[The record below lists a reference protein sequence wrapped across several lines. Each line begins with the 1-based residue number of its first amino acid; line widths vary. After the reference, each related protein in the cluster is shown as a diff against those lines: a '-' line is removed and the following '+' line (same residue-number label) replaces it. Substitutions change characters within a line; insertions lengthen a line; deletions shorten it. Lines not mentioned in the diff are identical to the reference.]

1 MLACFV
7 FKSNAK
13 VRQKIGPYKFCGVFF
28 GKKSSFP
35 PKSGNF
41 AGQNP
46 YLYMRITTIF
56 VALFLSLVPSTSW
69 AQRLFH
75 IARSLNK
82 NIVCYDV
89 NTVNG
94 KLDTKNPIHV
104 YWHNN
109 EDKPGVE
116 EELSALQRRLA
127 YGYKVRSTGQN
138 EAHVSLTAY
147 NKRQMRIC
155 QQGKTWIAVIK
166 INGQDG
172 RLKELYVKTKG
183 PMSVEYVEL
192 RGTPLTG
199 GKQISERIKP

>member
-1 MLACFV
+1 MQRYSR
-7 FKSNAK
+7 KSEHTSFAAFFLTKNHLFHPK
-13 VRQKIGPYKFCGVFF
+13 VVTLQNKTYIFIMKF
-28 GKKSSFP
+28 
-35 PKSGNF
+35 
-41 AGQNP
+41 
-46 YLYMRITTIF
+46 LTIF
-56 VALFLSLVPSTSW
+56 VAFFLSLVPGTSW

-138 EAHVSLTAY
+138 EAYVSLTAY

-166 INGQDG
+166 INGQDC

>member
-1 MLACFV
+1 MQRYSR
-7 FKSNAK
+7 KSEHTSFAAFFLTKNHLFRPK
-13 VRQKIGPYKFCGVFF
+13 VVTLQNKTYIFIMKI
-28 GKKSSFP
+28 
-35 PKSGNF
+35 
-41 AGQNP
+41 
-46 YLYMRITTIF
+46 LTIF
-56 VALFLSLVPSTSW
+56 VAFFLSLVPGTSW

-116 EELSALQRRLA
+116 EELNALQRRLA
-127 YGYKVRSTGQN
+127 YGYKVRSTGKN

-166 INGQDG
+166 INGQDC

>member
-1 MLACFV
+1 M
-7 FKSNAK
+7 
-13 VRQKIGPYKFCGVFF
+13 KF
-28 GKKSSFP
+28 
-35 PKSGNF
+35 
-41 AGQNP
+41 
-46 YLYMRITTIF
+46 LTIF
-56 VALFLSLVPSTSW
+56 VAFFLSLVPGTSW

-116 EELSALQRRLA
+116 EELNALQRRLA

-166 INGQDG
+166 INGQDC

-183 PMSVEYVEL
+183 PMSVEYVKL
-192 RGTPLTG
+192 RGTPHTG
-199 GKQISERIKP
+199 SKQISERIKP

>member
-1 MLACFV
+1 MQRYGR
-7 FKSNAK
+7 KSDRTSFAAFFLTKNHLFHPK
-13 VRQKIGPYKFCGVFF
+13 VVTLQNKTYIFIMKF
-28 GKKSSFP
+28 
-35 PKSGNF
+35 
-41 AGQNP
+41 
-46 YLYMRITTIF
+46 LTIF
-56 VALFLSLVPSTSW
+56 VAFFLSLVPGTSW

-116 EELSALQRRLA
+116 EELNALQRRLA
-127 YGYKVRSTGQN
+127 YGYKVRSTGNN
-138 EAHVSLTAY
+138 EANVSLTAY
-147 NKRQMRIC
+147 SKRQLRIC

-166 INGQDG
+166 INGQDC

-192 RGTPLTG
+192 RGTPLAG
-199 GKQISERIKP
+199 GKQITERIKP

>member
-1 MLACFV
+1 MQRYSR
-7 FKSNAK
+7 KSEHTSFAAFFLTKNHLFHPK
-13 VRQKIGPYKFCGVFF
+13 VVTLQNKTYIFIMKF
-28 GKKSSFP
+28 
-35 PKSGNF
+35 
-41 AGQNP
+41 
-46 YLYMRITTIF
+46 LTIF
-56 VALFLSLVPSTSW
+56 VAFFLSLVPGTSW

-116 EELSALQRRLA
+116 EELNALQRRLA

-166 INGQDG
+166 INGQDC

>member
-1 MLACFV
+1 MQRYSR
-7 FKSNAK
+7 KSEHTSFAAFFLTKNHLFHPK
-13 VRQKIGPYKFCGVFF
+13 VVTLQNKTYIFIMKF
-28 GKKSSFP
+28 
-35 PKSGNF
+35 
-41 AGQNP
+41 
-46 YLYMRITTIF
+46 LTIF
-56 VALFLSLVPSTSW
+56 VAFFLSLVPGTSW

-116 EELSALQRRLA
+116 EELNALQRRLA
-127 YGYKVRSTGQN
+127 YGYKVRSTGNN
-138 EAHVSLTAY
+138 EANVSLTAY
-147 NKRQMRIC
+147 SKRQLRIC

-166 INGQDG
+166 INGQDC

-192 RGTPLTG
+192 RGTPLAG
-199 GKQISERIKP
+199 GKQITERIKP

>member
-1 MLACFV
+1 M
-7 FKSNAK
+7 
-13 VRQKIGPYKFCGVFF
+13 KF
-28 GKKSSFP
+28 
-35 PKSGNF
+35 
-41 AGQNP
+41 
-46 YLYMRITTIF
+46 LTIF
-56 VALFLSLVPSTSW
+56 VAFFLSLVPGTSW

-116 EELSALQRRLA
+116 EELNALQRRLA
-127 YGYKVRSTGQN
+127 YGYKVRSTGNN
-138 EAHVSLTAY
+138 EANVSLTAY
-147 NKRQMRIC
+147 SKRQLRIC

-166 INGQDG
+166 INGQDC

-192 RGTPLTG
+192 RGTPLAG

>member
-1 MLACFV
+1 MQRYSR
-7 FKSNAK
+7 KSEHTSFAAFFLTKNHLFHPK
-13 VRQKIGPYKFCGVFF
+13 VVTLQNKTYIFIMKF
-28 GKKSSFP
+28 
-35 PKSGNF
+35 
-41 AGQNP
+41 
-46 YLYMRITTIF
+46 LTIF
-56 VALFLSLVPSTSW
+56 VAFFLSLVPGTSW

-166 INGQDG
+166 INGQDC

>member
-1 MLACFV
+1 MQRYSR
-7 FKSNAK
+7 KSEHTSFAAFFLTKNHLFHPK
-13 VRQKIGPYKFCGVFF
+13 VVTLQNKTYIFIMKF
-28 GKKSSFP
+28 
-35 PKSGNF
+35 
-41 AGQNP
+41 
-46 YLYMRITTIF
+46 LTIF
-56 VALFLSLVPSTSW
+56 VAFFLSLVPGTSW

-116 EELSALQRRLA
+116 EELNALQRRLA
-127 YGYKVRSTGQN
+127 YGYKVRSTGKN

-166 INGQDG
+166 INGQDC